1 MKTTITTDQ
10 STLTT
15 SKVAYRVNE
24 VVACCGLGRSTI
36 YDEIK
41 AGRLKAIKVAG
52 RRLILRD
59 DLEAFLRSTT

>member
-1 MKTTITTDQ
+1 MVQTNSPSPPAALAKI
-10 STLTT
+10 
-15 SKVAYRVNE
+15 AYRITEATE
-24 VVACCGLGRSTI
+24 VAGLGRTTI

-59 DLEAFLRSTT
+59 DLEAFLRSNT